1 MQWLRISNYDYVPR
15 SATWSSR
22 PTPRLWPNLHFTV
35 TLCMAPEKVIARSF
49 SKIMA
54 EFWFDLFLFVS
65 FLHVRLKL
73 VFVLLSRCL
82 ARIASRDEFVAL
94 HGESPITKIAG
105 FQPERVL
112 SQKILAT
119 CFFQPT
125 NWQGFCF
132 PSAPQHLGFHSVPKR
147 ILYNL
152 SVSMS
157 SISAYSVYHPWSIHL
172 QLPHIPQNKL
182 CIYNII

>member
-1 MQWLRISNYDYVPR
+1 MQN
-15 SATWSSR
+15 
-22 PTPRLWPNLHFTV
+22 HF

-49 SKIMA
+49 TKVMA

-73 VFVLLSRCL
+73 VFVLSRCL

-94 HGESPITKIAG
+94 HGESPITKIVG

-112 SQKILAT
+112 PQKNLAT

-132 PSAPQHLGFHSVPKR
+132 PSAPQDLDLQSVPKR

-157 SISAYSVYHPWSIHL
+157 SISAYIVCHPWSIHL
-172 QLPHIPQNKL
+172 QLPHIPPKKL
-182 CIYNII
+182 CIYNIT

>member
-49 SKIMA
+49 TKIMA

-132 PSAPQHLGFHSVPKR
+132 PSAPQQSPNEFCITFLFPCHLYLHIVCTIHGPYICSCHTSPKTNCVYI

-152 SVSMS
+152 T
-157 SISAYSVYHPWSIHL
+157 
-172 QLPHIPQNKL
+172 
-182 CIYNII
+182 